1 MTTVTRIDNILTQL
15 ATGPE
20 LVINLINDVPA
31 FIRKWRPEPGKWS
44 AHEHAVHL
52 PQVQPMMM
60 QRLEMM
66 LRDPSPVIKPYIP
79 ADDDVPD
86 MLLEIDLDEAMQ
98 RFAHERLAMIQRL
111 RELTDAQWQITAAHA
126 EYSHYSVFIMFRHL
140 AMHDLYHAYRIEE
153 RLLDPQ
159 APRG

>member
-1 MTTVTRIDNILTQL
+1 MTTTTRIQNILTQL

-20 LVINLINDVPA
+20 LVINLINEVPQSV
-31 FIRKWRPEPGKWS
+31 RKWRPEPGKWS

-60 QRLEMM
+60 QRLELM
-66 LRDPSPVIKPYIP
+66 LTDPSPVIKPYIP
-79 ADDDVPD
+79 ADDDAPD
-86 MLLEIDLDEAMQ
+86 MLLDIDLDEAMQ

-111 RELTDAQWQITAAHA
+111 TELTAEQWQITAEHA
-126 EYSHYSVFIMFRHL
+126 EYSQYSVWIMFRHL

-153 RLLDPQ
+153 RMLDPN
-159 APRG
+159 APHG